1 MDDHRGHEAWIGPAA
16 DVAVYVGTGEYAVA
30 SHPDVLY
37 TPALGSCIGV
47 TLFDPFRH
55 TGGLAHVMLPTPADS
70 GSKGTLDRFASY
82 AVPRMVELLSEGGAR
97 HRLVA
102 KLIGGA
108 AMFRGEGT
116 MASIGDR
123 NAEEV
128 RKQLGLLRIPI
139 LAEDTGGSHAR
150 TVELHL
156 DTGLVIVRSY
166 LYGMKEL

>member
-1 MDDHRGHEAWIGPAA
+1 MSMA
-16 DVAVYVGTGEYAVA
+16 DEDAVFVGTGEFAVA
-30 SHPDVLY
+30 THPKVLV

-47 TLFDPFRH
+47 TLYDPFRH
-55 TGGLAHVMLPTPADS
+55 MGGLAHVMLPSPADTVTT
-70 GSKGTLDRFASY
+70 GSLCRFASH
-82 AVPRMVELLSEGGAR
+82 AVPALAERLSEGGAR

-102 KLIGGA
+102 KLTGGA
-108 AMFRGEGT
+108 SMFKGDTHFAG
-116 MASIGDR
+116 IGDR

-128 RKQLGLLRIPI
+128 RRQLALLRIPV

-156 DTGLVIVRSY
+156 DTGLVLVRSY

>member
-1 MDDHRGHEAWIGPAA
+1 MTVYEGHEWVPPA
-16 DVAVYVGTGEYAVA
+16 DETAVYIGTGEFAVA
-30 SHPDVLY
+30 THPQVLV
-37 TPALGSCIGV
+37 TPALGSCIGI
-47 TLFDPFRH
+47 TLFDPFRR
-55 TGGLAHVMLPTPADS
+55 TGGLAHIMLPSPSDTATQ
-70 GSKGTLDRFASY
+70 GSLDRFASH
-82 AVPRMVELLSEGGAR
+82 AVPRMADILSEGGAR

-108 AMFRGEGT
+108 AMFKGDSHFAG
-116 MASIGDR
+116 IGDR

-128 RKQLGLLRIPI
+128 RRQLALLKIPI

-156 DTGLVIVRSY
+156 DTGLVVVRSY